1 MTKYKSTRLSLQF
14 SKNLESMTLGARRD
28 RTDDLRLAKPALS
41 QLSYSPAKYTLNKS
55 IQRPQAK
62 AMGLARFELATSR
75 LSGVRSNQLSYSP
88 GHQTLKTEQHLE
100 TSIDVNPEPIITYK
114 SYTGEIG
121 IDLGVALAFARRDSL
136 ERR

>member
-14 SKNLESMTLGARRD
+14 SKN
-28 RTDDLRLAKPALS
+28 
-41 QLSYSPAKYTLNKS
+41 
-55 IQRPQAK
+55 
-62 AMGLARFELATSR
+62 
-75 LSGVRSNQLSYSP
+75 VR
-88 GHQTLKTEQHLE
+88 TLKAEQHLE
-100 TSIDVNPEPIITYK
+100 TSIDVNPELIITYK